1 MCRAQLLVCLLSL
14 LTICT
19 IPDYLATYRGSL
31 PLSNFSKAQ
40 QCPRRSKKESYSP
53 LTFVKER
60 LHIQLSSSEGIVKGW
75 YYIRNELPQSQEVL
89 LYYPFAVNEYQGPPF
104 EVEINEPVIK
114 KDTQG
119 FSFLVRLGPCRAH
132 WVRVSYKQPLYG
144 EQFTYILTTTARWG
158 RALEQASFRIG
169 VPADWGDVSLSY
181 PADRVHVQGAWKIYT
196 IKRRDFLPDRDLCI
210 HRDIPSERRRDL
222 QCSGESGF

>member
-19 IPDYLATYRGSL
+19 IPDYLVTYQGSL

-75 YYIRNELPQSQEVL
+75 YYIRNEPSQFQEVL
-89 LYYPFAVNEYQGPPF
+89 LYYPFAVNEYQGLPF
-104 EVEINEPVIK
+104 EVEINEPVTT
-114 KDTQG
+114 KDAQG
-119 FSFLVRLGPCRAH
+119 LSFLVRLGPCRAR
-132 WVRVSYKQPLYG
+132 WIKVSYKQLLYR
-144 EQFTYILTTTARWG
+144 EQLTYILTTTAR
-158 RALEQASFRIG
+158 
-169 VPADWGDVSLSY
+169 
-181 PADRVHVQGAWKIYT
+181 
-196 IKRRDFLPDRDLCI
+196 
-210 HRDIPSERRRDL
+210 
-222 QCSGESGF
+222 